1 MSIGPE
7 IKEVLQEVG
16 ATYTILR
23 DVGNVTGEK
32 TYYKTNSQVTKPFIR
47 EFFLE
52 AWFQYDTS
60 AIGGDYIQFSVTGD
74 IFIVMNSTPYL
85 FENQVIRYDV
95 VLYKCNEIV
104 DVVRPIEGDDWN
116 ADYRKLTTWRYIAE
130 QKPVLITTPLFGHD
144 LATDEELGYLGL
156 TVNEM
161 FAPSSLG
168 IQILDRIRITSTDYH
183 RIETIKRRR
192 YKDVDVFELGEDSR
206 VAQSTTTTTTTSSTT
221 STSSTSSTSSSFS
234 TTSTVRSTTTSSTT
248 TSSTT
253 TTTLSTTTTS

>member
-23 DVGNVTGEK
+23 DGGNVTGEK

-85 FENQVIRYDV
+85 FENQIIRYDV
-95 VLYKCNEIV
+95 VLYKCNETV
-104 DVVRPIEGDDWN
+104 DVLRPVESDDWD
-116 ADYRKLTTWRYIAE
+116 ADYRKLTTWRYIVE
-130 QKPVLITTPLFGHD
+130 QKPVLITTPLYGHD

-161 FAPSSLG
+161 FAPVSLG
-168 IQILDRIRITSTDYH
+168 IQTLDRIRITSTDYH
-183 RIETIKRRR
+183 RIETIKKRR
-192 YKDVDVFELGEDSR
+192 YKDVNVFELGEDSR
-206 VAQSTTTTTTTSSTT
+206 VSQSTTTTTTTTSTT

-234 TTSTVRSTTTSSTT
+234 STTSSTTTSSTT

-253 TTTLSTTTTS
+253 TSTLSTTTTS